1 MTDHEAIQELLAG
14 YALRSL
20 SGIDAEAADRAL
32 TEHVP
37 GCASCR
43 GTIEAFGAVAADLS
57 LVVPDLEPPET
68 LLPRMHRSME
78 PRGRRTGALASWGAG
93 RAVAVAAG
101 LVLVI
106 GLGGL
111 ALTRGGSGNSQ
122 LTSFDLADALA
133 LAGRADAQTT
143 SLGHATEVTVP
154 GMTEFYIYGQQVPS
168 PPPGSVYRLWLVAG
182 SSTTYVGEFAP
193 LPDGSVALRI
203 KADPQAFDHALI
215 TVEPAGSEPS
225 EPGEPAWQQ
234 AS

>member
-1 MTDHEAIQELLAG
+1 VTDHDTIQELVAG

-20 SGIDAEAADRAL
+20 SGPDADAADLAL

-43 GTIEAFGAVAADLS
+43 GTLEAFGSVAADLS
-57 LVVPDLEPPET
+57 LAVPSVEPPET
-68 LLPRMHRSME
+68 LLPRLHRSME
-78 PRGRRTGALASWGAG
+78 PRGRRAGALASWGTS

-111 ALTRGGSGNSQ
+111 ALTRGGSGGSQ
-122 LTSFDLADALA
+122 LASADLAEALA
-133 LAGRADAQTT
+133 VAGRSDAQTT
-143 SLGHATEVTVP
+143 NLGHATEVTVP
-154 GMTEFYIYGQQVPS
+154 GMTEFYIYGQQVPL
-168 PPPGSVYRLWLVAG
+168 PPAGSVYRLWLVAG
-182 SSTTYVGEFAP
+182 SSVTYVGEFSP
-193 LPDGSVALRI
+193 KPDGTVALLI
-203 KADPQAFDHALI
+203 KADPRAFDHALI
-215 TVEPAGSEPS
+215 TVEPSGSEPS